1 MRDYALLKQV
11 YFKLPAADDRDLSP
25 DEWARR
31 LNQLRKTG
39 AMSFDIVL
47 MLLRFSKLLL
57 NKDDISP
64 IFKGQRFRNHRS
76 FQVSLASFRADAATA
91 QLMDSRYLAPGPYN
105 LQELLQFPPGSLGHE
120 YARHMQDYKLEVVF
134 YPPLEDKQDDD
145 IAYLRKRARQ
155 THDIHH
161 VVLGFPAIDSGEMAI
176 SAFYLSQ
183 HNVPLSALLI
193 GFGFLYAILRQPE
206 RIDELMRA
214 IQLGWQI
221 GQQAEK
227 FFGVR
232 WEDHWLTPLEEVR
245 QLLKVPPPRTVFP

>member
-1 MRDYALLKQV
+1 MRDYSLLKQV
-11 YFKLPAADDRDLSP
+11 YFKLPEGADSLESP
-25 DEWARR
+25 RR
-31 LNQLRKTG
+31 LQQIHKAGVVSL
-39 AMSFDIVL
+39 DIVL
-47 MLLRFSKLLL
+47 MLVRFSKLLI
-57 NKDDISP
+57 NKEDISP
-64 IFKGQRFRNHRS
+64 IFKGRRFRNHRS
-76 FQVSLASFRADAATA
+76 FQISLASFRADPATLA
-91 QLMDSRYLAPGPYN
+91 LMDSRYLAPGPYD
-105 LQELLQFPPGSLGHE
+105 LQELLQLPPGSLGYE

-134 YPPLEDKQDDD
+134 YPPLEDTEDDD

-214 IQLGWQI
+214 IQRGWQI

-232 WEDHWLTPLEEVR
+232 WEEHWLTPLDELR
-245 QLLKVPPPRTVFP
+245 QLLKVPFPPQVFP